1 MQQETI
7 FYSSQL
13 PQSVAFC
20 ALILNMVPNMDTFK
34 VITEKCQ
41 YHEITI
47 TVYSQET
54 FCVLF
59 NIGLVTDSCF

>member
-13 PQSVAFC
+13 QQSVAFY
-20 ALILNMVPNMDTFK
+20 ALILNMVPNMDPFK

-54 FCVLF
+54 FSRC
-59 NIGLVTDSCF
+59 

>member
-7 FYSSQL
+7 FHSSQL
-13 PQSVAFC
+13 PQSVAFY

-34 VITEKCQ
+34 VITEKFQ

-54 FCVLF
+54 FSRC
-59 NIGLVTDSCF
+59 